1 MANHDVVAIGTSAGG
16 VDALLYLAKQFPR
29 DFPAA
34 VLITIHLPSDFRSGL
49 DQILARAGRLPVSFA
64 SEGEPLKPGRIYLAP
79 PERHLLAEGEH
90 LTLGTGPLENW
101 ARPAIDPM
109 LRSVAVCCGPHAI
122 GVVLTGTM
130 DDGASGL
137 HAISECGGIAVVQDP
152 NDAAFPEMPLRALN
166 QANPQYVVSLSEM
179 PSLLESLVH
188 QPSGDPMPIPERLR
202 FDVKVA
208 KGEGS
213 SMEELEHIGR
223 RSVLSCPECGGV
235 MWEIEEGDL
244 IRYRCHVGHALSSQ
258 AMSDGITDKVREAL
272 YVALRALD
280 EQAALSDKLLT
291 RASAQGRNR
300 MAEVWA
306 RKKEETNRQR
316 NVIQKTINQ
325 ADEIAFES
333 TMQED

>member
-1 MANHDVVAIGTSAGG
+1 
-16 VDALLYLAKQFPR
+16 
-29 DFPAA
+29 
-34 VLITIHLPSDFRSGL
+34 
-49 DQILARAGRLPVSFA
+49 
-64 SEGEPLKPGRIYLAP
+64 
-79 PERHLLAEGEH
+79 
-90 LTLGTGPLENW
+90 
-101 ARPAIDPM
+101 
-109 LRSVAVCCGPHAI
+109 
-122 GVVLTGTM
+122 
-130 DDGASGL
+130 
-137 HAISECGGIAVVQDP
+137 
-152 NDAAFPEMPLRALN
+152 
-166 QANPQYVVSLSEM
+166 
-179 PSLLESLVH
+179 
-188 QPSGDPMPIPERLR
+188 MPIPERLR

-213 SMEELEHIGR
+213 SIEELEGIGR

-258 AMSDGITDKVREAL
+258 AMSAGITDKVREAL

-316 NVIQKTINQ
+316 DVIQKTINQ

-333 TMQED
+333 ITQSETTD

>member
-16 VDALLYLAKQFPR
+16 VDALLYLARQFPR

-90 LTLGTGPLENW
+90 LTLGTGPRENW

-137 HAISECGGIAVVQDP
+137 HAISKCGGIAVVQDP
-152 NDAAFPEMPLRALN
+152 DDAAFPEMPLRALN
-166 QANPQYVVSLSEM
+166 QANPQHVVSLSEM
-179 PSLLESLVH
+179 PTLLESLVH
-188 QPSGDPMPIPERLR
+188 QPPGDPMPIPERL
-202 FDVKVA
+202 
-208 KGEGS
+208 
-213 SMEELEHIGR
+213 
-223 RSVLSCPECGGV
+223 
-235 MWEIEEGDL
+235 WEIEEGDL

-258 AMSDGITDKVREAL
+258 AMSAGITDKVQEAL

-280 EQAALSDKLLT
+280 EQAALTDKLLT

-300 MAEVWA
+300 VAADWA
-306 RKKEETNRQR
+306 RRGATHRATPLASAASARLKSPGSPRLGLLPSER
-316 NVIQKTINQ
+316 
-325 ADEIAFES
+325 
-333 TMQED
+333 